1 MVLKMMRNIPGKQE
15 WSSARPPIFLDSK
28 WTINRKL
35 QFSYVPIPTYLVFIE
50 TQTGSLLERM
60 HAACRVKLRIFL
72 FSVIS
77 TLLSRVKVAIGP
89 SRM

>member
-50 TQTGSLLERM
+50 TQTGILLERM
-60 HAACRVKLRIFL
+60 HAALRIFL